1 MSKPIEVSDQE
12 FHARVLESDKP
23 VLVDFW
29 APWCGPCRMVAP
41 VLEELAGEYAD
52 RMTIAKVNTD
62 EQMETA
68 GRLGIR
74 GIPTLILFAGGREVE
89 RIVGALPKHALQTRV
104 DAALAA
110 IAPAAPAPEGAATN
124 GGAEAAE
131 TSVAS
136 GDEQPSPVAAKE

>member
-41 VLEELAGEYAD
+41 VLEELAGEDGD

-89 RIVGALPKHALQTRV
+89 RIVGALPKQALQTRV

-110 IAPAAPAPEGAATN
+110 YAPAAPATEDAAIN
-124 GGAEAAE
+124 G
-131 TSVAS
+131 AS

>member
-12 FHARVLESDKP
+12 FHSRVLESDKP

-41 VLEELAGEYAD
+41 VLEELAGEYGD

-89 RIVGALPKHALQTRV
+89 RIVGALPKQALQSRV

-110 IAPAAPAPEGAATN
+110 YAPAPAASAEGVSTN
-124 GGAEAAE
+124 GGGAQQ
-131 TSVAS
+131 
-136 GDEQPSPVAAKE
+136 GSPVGAKE